1 MRTADHHQQWE
12 EKKKN
17 SKTKQKYHRMTIFKE
32 LHIGI
37 RERRLPLLL
46 LSLLPSLLQ
55 LIRAYKDM
63 HKAKELIV
71 STRICWTLEQLAVHL
86 EWCQEKSLQSFLVWN
101 LLSWHLLPVRSW
113 VTYLFSL
120 SLNFLNRKKKNHTW
134 KWYLTELDWLTQTT
148 DFYMV
153 PGTPRH
159 PIL

>member
-1 MRTADHHQQWE
+1 MDTFDNWVLNASFILNELLFIWE
-12 EKKKN
+12 LLTTTNSGKKKKN
-17 SKTKQKYHRMTIFKE
+17 NSETKQNYHRMTIFKE

-120 SLNFLNRKKKNHTW
+120 SLNFLNRKKKKKTHENDT
-134 KWYLTELDWLTQTT
+134 LLS
-148 DFYMV
+148 
-153 PGTPRH
+153 
-159 PIL
+159 